1 MAPGIFRLRLA
12 CCTLVIPVRLA
23 ICLPLLICTFN
34 AYSPQAALRP
44 QGTLPLIFNG
54 THEAP
59 ASGDGRTVPVYI
71 AVLPVPSPAQ
81 TQKTGRVLTLAFV
94 ISSAVLSVLGI
105 LALWL
110 YGDPEGEAEDATLT
124 DADSDRTRR
133 PHLGSLLLGTATRLL
148 LGALGTT
155 AMAQVIIER
164 AAIKR
169 GSFITIEVLGWL
181 LV

>member
-1 MAPGIFRLRLA
+1 MAPGIFRLRTA

-44 QGTLPLIFNG
+44 HGTLPPIFNG

-71 AVLPVPSPAQ
+71 AVLPVPLPAH
-81 TQKTGRVLTLAFV
+81 TQIGRVLTLAFV
-94 ISSAVLSVLGI
+94 ISAAVQSVLGM
-105 LALWL
+105 LALWWS
-110 YGDPEGEAEDATLT
+110 GDPAGDADDATLV
-124 DADSDRTRR
+124 DADPDHTRR

-155 AMAQVIIER
+155 AMAQVIGDH

-169 GSFITIEVLGWL
+169 SSFIAIEVLGWL

>member
-71 AVLPVPSPAQ
+71 AVLPVQSPAQ
-81 TQKTGRVLTLAFV
+81 TETGRVLTLAFV
-94 ISSAVLSVLGI
+94 ISSAVLRVLGI

-155 AMAQVIIER
+155 AMAQVIIDR

>member
-81 TQKTGRVLTLAFV
+81 TRTSRVLTLAFV
-94 ISSAVLSVLGI
+94 ISSAVLSVLSI

-110 YGDPEGEAEDATLT
+110 YGDPARDAEDATLV
-124 DADSDRTRR
+124 DADPDRTRR